1 MKTKLIKQARYKQSK
16 SHLNNNI
23 SKANISREVIEINI
37 RSNNKD
43 FQISNDE
50 EDKNNLNDS
59 IKYHKHK
66 MRNMNLNS
74 IGNIEEEKY
83 EEDDE
88 EGYESRYEIERTP
101 EHFKGRPISLIN
113 KFDNPQSLA
122 SSENP
127 NRGMRLNS
135 SSYDSKS
142 SSALGHRHH
151 SNTENLLGNLTH
163 KVCNDL

>member
-1 MKTKLIKQARYKQSK
+1 MIWWCFCFMKTKLIKQARYKQNK
-16 SHLNNNI
+16 SHNI
-23 SKANISREVIEINI
+23 SKANISREVIEINL

-43 FQISNDE
+43 IHMSSDE
-50 EDKNNLNDS
+50 EEKKEVN
-59 IKYHKHK
+59 YHK

-74 IGNIEEEKY
+74 IENIEEEKDEGESQY
-83 EEDDE
+83 EL
-88 EGYESRYEIERTP
+88 ERTP

-122 SSENP
+122 SSENAH
-127 NRGMRLNS
+127 RGIRLNS

-142 SSALGHRHH
+142 SSALGNRHH

-163 KVCNDL
+163 KVSCFRST